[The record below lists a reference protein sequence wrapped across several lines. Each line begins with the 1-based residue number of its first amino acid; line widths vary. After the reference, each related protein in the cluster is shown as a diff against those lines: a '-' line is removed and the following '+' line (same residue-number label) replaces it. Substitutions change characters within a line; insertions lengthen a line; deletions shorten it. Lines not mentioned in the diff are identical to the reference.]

1 MKIGGVIRKY
11 RKEIGIA
18 QEEIAAISVV
28 MIDITINSSYN

>member
-11 RKEIGIA
+11 RKEIGIK